1 MIRITYMG
9 NQARL
14 LNPDLIEYIETVP
27 ETMLVMVS
35 GHRYMVAESPD
46 TIVERIV
53 EFRRRCWRHPLGAA
67 AVATSGTPI
76 APCDP

>member
-1 MIRITYMG
+1 MIEITYMG
-9 NQARL
+9 SQPRL

-53 EFRRRCWRHPLGAA
+53 EFRRRYFRNTVAA
-67 AVATSGTPI
+67 AVAVTRGTSI
-76 APCDP
+76 AECEP

>member
-9 NQARL
+9 NQERL
-14 LNPDLIEYIETVP
+14 LNPDLIEYIEAVP

-35 GHRYMVAESPD
+35 GHRYMVGESPD

-53 EFRRRCWRHPLGAA
+53 EFRLRCGHCAGVA
-67 AVATSGTPI
+67 AVSQLSGTPV
-76 APCDP
+76 AECRP